1 MQKKNDK
8 DPGFKIG
15 DHVETFLDKDT
26 LQLRLKKFSLLKKC
40 ISWTYVTGDLNREKY
55 LGTYYEEELQ
65 NTNQT
70 DFRV

>member
-1 MQKKNDK
+1 MQKH
-8 DPGFKIG
+8 FCIG
-15 DHVETFLDKDT
+15 DTPNQTEEVFVFKNNA
-26 LQLRLKKFSLLKKC
+26 FP
-40 ISWTYVTGDLNREKY
+40 WTYVTEDLNREKY